1 MTAYRKILERV
12 LSGRSDANI
21 RFDDLRY
28 LLARLGF
35 EERSRGRR
43 EGNMAKHYQVR
54 AGKID
59 PRLEPVP
66 FSTKTYEK
74 DTWILLVYEIRE
86 KGQELNL

>member
-1 MTAYRKILERV
+1 
-12 LSGRSDANI
+12 
-21 RFDDLRY
+21 
-28 LLARLGF
+28 
-35 EERSRGRR
+35 
-43 EGNMAKHYQVR
+43 MAKHYQVR